1 MALPSAAATE
11 RSMNTRWSLADLLDL
26 EYLFGR
32 DENTRQHEGEQ
43 ALVKRDRIIYL
54 AKIAPK
60 FKDTINPRPQDL
72 IHRWLKVRQHNPAG
86 DRENDQDMLLPG
98 TVWREVSATL
108 MFLALFFGLASGLG
122 LAGAFLVY
130 SGKAPL
136 NVSAFLGVFVAMQL
150 VVLLLQ
156 GLFLLLRRLKRRQLQ
171 SSALYALL
179 LRLMAAGVDWVHT
192 RAHRNLPAEQRLN
205 FAALFGRLRSRRAQ
219 APLFIWPVFFLL
231 QLLAIGFNL
240 GVLGLTLAK
249 VIFSDMAFGWQS
261 SLQLSAA
268 QIAEGVRLLA
278 LPWGWLLPEGT
289 GFPSLAQIEGTQII
303 LKDGIYHLATQD
315 LVSWWPFLCMALLIY
330 GLIPRVL
337 LLAGGL
343 VQYRRQ
349 LERLELH
356 SPETRRL
363 LQRMVTPQVETGGA
377 GVNDA
382 HLRRTTATSLAD
394 SVAAMERDKLD
405 SIQTRPT
412 TPSIVLPVQRL
423 ILVPEELFASID
435 SAALQQAVTRIAGL
449 GESRVQSL
457 PFSASEEQK
466 LLAHIHKEYTAQ
478 RLDEICILQEAWM
491 PPLEET
497 HNLLKKLRQAS
508 DAATP
513 ITIVLIGK
521 PQGSERLTPTL
532 PEHAAIWH
540 KKMQVLA
547 DPSLDTR
554 TLMEAT

>member
-1 MALPSAAATE
+1 
-11 RSMNTRWSLADLLDL
+11 MNTRWNLADLLDL

-32 DENTRQHEGEQ
+32 DESIRLHEGEQ
-43 ALVKRDRIIYL
+43 VLAKRDRIIYL

-60 FKDTINPRPQDL
+60 LKDTTNPSSQGL
-72 IHRWLKVRQHNPAG
+72 IHRWLKVRQHTPAG
-86 DRENDQDMLLPG
+86 DRENGQEILLPG
-98 TVWREVSATL
+98 TVWREVSAI
-108 MFLALFFGLASGLG
+108 FLGFALLFGFASGLG

-130 SGKAPL
+130 SGTAPL
-136 NVSAFLGVFVAMQL
+136 NVSAFLGIFVVLQL
-150 VVLLLQ
+150 AILLLQ
-156 GLFLLLRRLKRRQLQ
+156 ALLLLLRRLKRTQLQ

-231 QLLAIGFNL
+231 QLLAVGFNL

-268 QIAEGVRLLA
+268 QIAEGVRLVA
-278 LPWGWLLPEGT
+278 LPWGWILPEGT

-315 LVSWWPFLCMALLIY
+315 LVSWWPFLCMALLVY
-330 GLIPRVL
+330 GLLPRVSL
-337 LLAGGL
+337 LVGGL

-349 LERLELH
+349 LERLELR

-363 LQRMVTPQVETGGA
+363 LQRMTTPQMETGGE
-377 GVNDA
+377 GVDDA
-382 HLRRTTATSLAD
+382 HLRRGVATSLEDSMAVTEED
-394 SVAAMERDKLD
+394 SV
-405 SIQTRPT
+405 QTGPT
-412 TPSIVLPVQRL
+412 VPSIALPVQRL
-423 ILVPEELFASID
+423 ILVPEELFASTDIT
-435 SAALQQAVTRIAGL
+435 ALQQAVARIAGV
-449 GESRVQSL
+449 GESKVQAL
-457 PFSASEEQK
+457 PFSASEEQE
-466 LLAHIHKEYTAQ
+466 LLTQIHAEYMAQ

-497 HNLLKKLRQAS
+497 YNLLRELRRVS
-508 DAATP
+508 GAATP
-513 ITIVLIGK
+513 ITVVLIGK
-521 PQGSERLTPTL
+521 PQGRERLTPTL

-540 KKMQVLA
+540 KKMQALA

-554 TLMEAT
+554 TLMEVT